1 MVQQTIQ
8 IFGRIKPTGKPAAV
22 FSVDNEDPTGASL
35 DFLLPRDLSDGFV
48 NNKRESYKFRFK
60 KVFDQ
65 HAKQEDIFENIARPV
80 ADSVL
85 AGFNGAIFAY
95 GQTGS
100 GKTFTITGGAER
112 YADRGIIPRTLSYLF
127 ERFSQDSS
135 TVYTMHISYLEIYNE
150 LGYDLLDPR
159 HEASRLEDLP
169 KVLIMEDADQN
180 IHLRNLSLQQAANE
194 EEALNL
200 LFLGDTNRMIAETPL
215 NQASTRSHC
224 IFTVHLCRREPG
236 SATLQRSKL
245 HLVDLAGSDRV
256 SKTGLNGVLLTEA
269 KYINLSLHFLEQ
281 VILALSERSRSHIPY
296 RNSMLTSV
304 LRDSLGGNC
313 MTTMIATLAVDKR
326 NLDESI
332 STCRFAQRVALIKN
346 EAILNEELDPVLLIA
361 HLKEEILTL
370 KKQLATMMGEQKDE
384 QLTADEM
391 LKLEEMI
398 EAFLNDPD
406 PDGTLSLGR
415 DMRKVQHSFSYFKRK
430 ILEKESERH
439 QCSQQPPAA
448 TQREDVYFPHMSPVD
463 VNSLKEMLQQRD
475 NEISIL
481 VKMLKKEKK
490 RADDA
495 AVQLSRI
502 TDCQK
507 LSSQSLPNYSTVP
520 GFGDGM
526 ADTLSLNRGGQA
538 SSESLTGEENM
549 ELGEDVS
556 TLSKLTGQVASMC
569 PLSQQLKST
578 PPQSR
583 DGNVKGHQEDQRVK
597 VYTFQESHEGN
608 MNQLSLN
615 HGGQV
620 LLSMKKGSQL
630 SAGKQEAFEI
640 FIKDHEEQQIIED
653 HKQLIK
659 KRSAEARTLSE
670 QLNQVRNTIAELRKQ
685 LQTRR
690 RQSAAQSVEVNQP
703 PGEKFD
709 PVEEELCEQI
719 RREKIVYKS
728 AIGRLKALSTEI
740 EHLQLL
746 LERVKVK
753 IQKDFQ
759 KWWTQ
764 EASSLQGWEP
774 GATAGFHTRPSSS
787 GTPGL
792 WSSVSRG
799 AEADINPPSEWR
811 TLDSTFPPTGDQQV
825 DADVLAFVRARQS
838 LLSKNTAPQR

>member
-1 MVQQTIQ
+1 DKKSTLGLF
-8 IFGRIKPTGKPAAV
+8 FGQV

-391 LKLEEMI
+391 LKLEELI

-406 PDGTLSLGR
+406 PDGTLSLGPA
-415 DMRKVQHSFSYFKRK
+415 MRKVQHSFSYFKVRVFSK
-430 ILEKESERH
+430 PQLTAVISKHNAVIIVRT
-439 QCSQQPPAA
+439 QQSAHAA
-448 TQREDVYFPHMSPVD
+448 F
-463 VNSLKEMLQQRD
+463 
-475 NEISIL
+475 
-481 VKMLKKEKK
+481 
-490 RADDA
+490 
-495 AVQLSRI
+495 AV
-502 TDCQK
+502 
-507 LSSQSLPNYSTVP
+507 P
-520 GFGDGM
+520 
-526 ADTLSLNRGGQA
+526 
-538 SSESLTGEENM
+538 
-549 ELGEDVS
+549 
-556 TLSKLTGQVASMC
+556 
-569 PLSQQLKST
+569 
-578 PPQSR
+578 
-583 DGNVKGHQEDQRVK
+583 
-597 VYTFQESHEGN
+597 
-608 MNQLSLN
+608 
-615 HGGQV
+615 
-620 LLSMKKGSQL
+620 GSQL

-670 QLNQVRNTIAELRKQ
+670 QLNQVRNTIGKFLSFSTFYDQ
-685 LQTRR
+685 LGK
-690 RQSAAQSVEVNQP
+690 SDAQGFPEV
-703 PGEKFD
+703 D
-709 PVEEELCEQI
+709 LVLLMSC
-719 RREKIVYKS
+719 VSYKS

-764 EASSLQGWEP
+764 EASTRLSCGLGALTPGSPMPLGAGRAPAGGPSLHLAGWVSGPLLPPSRAAWVPMP
-774 GATAGFHTRPSSS
+774 GDPPPSPGLAGGDLVPLINTRFYLAACMYLHPHMHTAPCLLHPSSHNTQCIDGQIFS
-787 GTPGL
+787 AHL
-792 WSSVSRG
+792 R
-799 AEADINPPSEWR
+799 
-811 TLDSTFPPTGDQQV
+811 
-825 DADVLAFVRARQS
+825 VRIS
-838 LLSKNTAPQR
+838 PLM